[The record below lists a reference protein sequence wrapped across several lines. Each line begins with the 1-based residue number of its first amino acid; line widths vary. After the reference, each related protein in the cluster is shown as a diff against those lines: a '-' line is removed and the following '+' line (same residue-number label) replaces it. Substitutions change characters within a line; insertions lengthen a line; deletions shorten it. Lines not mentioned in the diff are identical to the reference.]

1 MPIRYT
7 FVSDQQGTKIVNSA
21 MKRIF
26 FIILVMLISCAAFAQ
41 APYQK
46 SWVVVLDAGHGGKDP
61 GAVGKR
67 SHEKDIALNI
77 VLKTG
82 EYIQKHFKDV
92 EIVYT
97 RSTDRF
103 VELYRRAEIA
113 NQANADLFISV
124 HCNANS
130 RTSPNGTEVFVMGLN
145 KTEANLQVAIKE
157 NNSVLLE
164 DDHTEN
170 YDGID
175 PNSSEAYI
183 TFSLY
188 TNMHL
193 DLSLL
198 MAQKTME
205 AFNTHVKRADRGIKQ
220 APFFV
225 LYKTTMPSI
234 LIETAFI
241 SNYEDETYLMSAEG
255 QNSMAYSIYKAFVEY
270 RNSVDGSNYQPMQ
283 MGNASQSTGSSSSS
297 GTSASAE
304 DIVFKVQF
312 ASFKE
317 IFSADDPRF
326 SGMTDVHYVKDG
338 SYFKYM
344 CGTNASYSKAKE
356 ELTKAQSNGYKDA
369 FLVAYQNGKRISVS
383 EARRISGQ

>member
-1 MPIRYT
+1 
-7 FVSDQQGTKIVNSA
+7 
-21 MKRIF
+21 MKQTIL
-26 FIILVMLISCAAFAQ
+26 IILLFFSAFGVFAQ

-46 SWVVVLDAGHGGKDP
+46 NWVVVLDAGHGGKDP

-67 SHEKDIALNI
+67 SHEKDIALEI

-82 EYIQKHFKDV
+82 EYINNHFKDV
-92 EIVYT
+92 EVVYT

-113 NQANADLFISV
+113 NQAHADLFISV
-124 HCNANS
+124 HCNANAK
-130 RTSPNGTEVFVMGLN
+130 TSPNGTEVFVMGLN
-145 KTEANLQVAIKE
+145 KTEANLQVAMKE
-157 NNSVLLE
+157 NTSVLME
-164 DDHTEN
+164 DDHSDN

-183 TFSLY
+183 AFSLY

-198 MAQKTME
+198 MAQKTMD
-205 AFNTHVKRADRGIKQ
+205 AFNTTVKRNDRGIKQ

-225 LYKTTMPSI
+225 LYKTGMPSI

-241 SNYEDETYLMSAEG
+241 SNYDDETYLMSAAGKNE
-255 QNSMAYSIYKAFVEY
+255 MAYSIYKAFVDY
-270 RNSVDGSNYQPMQ
+270 RNAVDGSNYIPMEI
-283 MGNASQSTGSSSSS
+283 AKTSGSSSTTNNIAKNS
-297 GTSASAE
+297 GE
-304 DIVFKVQF
+304 IVFKVQF

-317 IFSADDPRF
+317 IIPTEDSRF
-326 SGMTDVHYVKDG
+326 NGMTDVHYIKDG
-338 SYFKYM
+338 TYYKYM
-344 CGTNASYSKAKE
+344 CGSNTSYSKAKE
-356 ELTKAQSNGYKDA
+356 ELLSVQNKGYKDA

-383 EARRISGQ
+383 EARNISGQ